1 MTSSLSDVSLTE
13 LTGTLRQGMRIALF
27 IGIGVVAGAQ
37 LGAYFSNRIKPKG
50 IVKALAVALIIVG
63 IRLLFS

>member
-1 MTSSLSDVSLTE
+1 MALSGTAVHLV
-13 LTGTLRQGMRIALF
+13 TGTLRQGMRIALF